1 MEGRLLLSTTS
12 LGLWRLGS
20 AQLLKPL
27 LSPRWTHMSP
37 CHWILYSVSMY
48 ININIYIYIYKLCTK
63 GMSHCCGGCCPYVC
77 GLSLLVCLSDV
88 NF

>member
-48 ININIYIYIYKLCTK
+48 ININIYIYINFVQKA
-63 GMSHCCGGCCPYVC
+63 CPTVVAAAAHMCVVSVC
-77 GLSLLVCLSDV
+77 
-88 NF
+88 

>member
-48 ININIYIYIYKLCTK
+48 ININIYIYIYINFVQKA
-63 GMSHCCGGCCPYVC
+63 CPTVVAAAAHMCVVSVC
-77 GLSLLVCLSDV
+77 
-88 NF
+88 